1 MTSSRKLGTTIA
13 LVLAFHA
20 ATYALMWRP
29 AERPLSQVQAEQ
41 VLVLVEQSA
50 RPGQQVSALRVRPV
64 FGITGMSGDAIR
76 MDRLAHFERCALVRP
91 VRAGQILRRI
101 DLKRGCE
108 TLIPATREADPL
120 LPRLK
125 RAHRHALQRPHL
137 PPRPYVKLEPRAERE
152 IKPHAPRN
160 RMKKSAC
167 VFFWGR

>member
-20 ATYALMWRP
+20 ATYALMWHP
-29 AERPLSQVQAEQ
+29 AERPLTEAQPEQ
-41 VLVLVEQSA
+41 VLVLVEHSA

-125 RAHRHALQRPHL
+125 RAQRHALQRPHL
-137 PPRPYVKLEPRAERE
+137 PPRPNVTP
-152 IKPHAPRN
+152 APRGQ
-160 RMKKSAC
+160 RPVPPIWRKKPDPC
-167 VFFWGR
+167 FIVIGDD